1 MLRVFVDT
9 EGRAGQIEIE
19 TGSGF
24 ARLDRAAREAV
35 GRWKFVPARRG
46 SETVGA
52 WVLVPVV
59 FSLRG

>member
-35 GRWKFVPARRG
+35 GHWKFVPARRG